1 MNAIAEEAN
10 EMLKKLFGFIKRKSV
25 EPVLFDPF
33 DTSKV
38 KYVNVHIKSDGSKEI
53 LMSGV
58 NEGKGKPITTIT
70 YDDENKTI
78 TS

>member
-1 MNAIAEEAN
+1 
-10 EMLKKLFGFIKRKSV
+10 MLKKLFGLFKRKNV

-33 DTSKV
+33 DTSKF

-58 NEGKGKPITTIT
+58 NEGKEKPITTIT
-70 YDDENKTI
+70 YDDENIKI
-78 TS
+78 SG